1 MTEEIKKEVEKGMG
15 FFKITAGSTNW
26 FFVILVFL
34 AGIGSAT
41 LIYFTF
47 LAFDFDIEAL
57 INEASLK
64 SRPAS
69 FTLATSQQEFK
80 LNDLIEVN
88 ILLNTGKRTTTGI
101 DVALKYDPE
110 ILELQP
116 KNPKTKIPKNGV
128 INPHDFINT
137 EFSSFDIF
145 PYFKLNNLIGSIFF
159 SALAKPLREV
169 LDQGVVGALTFKALK
184 QGETSINLI
193 FEKGAGNDSNI
204 AYRGKDVLAKV
215 YDLNLKIR

>member
-1 MTEEIKKEVEKGMG
+1 MLDSGKFIDTKV
-15 FFKITAGSTNW
+15 STNW

-41 LIYFTF
+41 LVYFIF
-47 LAFDFDIEAL
+47 LAFDFDIKLL
-57 INEASLK
+57 INEVSSK

-69 FTLATSQQEFK
+69 FALIASKQDFK
-80 LNDLIEVN
+80 LNDLIEIN

-110 ILELQP
+110 ALELQP
-116 KNPKTKIPKNGV
+116 KNSKIKIPKNNIV
-128 INPHDFINT
+128 NPNDFMNT

-145 PYFKLNNLIGSIFF
+145 PYFKVNNLTGSIFF

-169 LDQGVVGALTFKALK
+169 WDQGVIGALTFKALK
-184 QGETSINLI
+184 QGETSINLV

-215 YDLNLKIR
+215 YDLNLDIR

>member
-1 MTEEIKKEVEKGMG
+1 MSDSGKFIYTK
-15 FFKITAGSTNW
+15 TATNW
-26 FFVILVFL
+26 FFIVLVFL

-41 LIYFTF
+41 LVYFTF
-47 LAFDFDIEAL
+47 LAFDFDVKAL
-57 INEASLK
+57 INEVSLK

-69 FTLATSQQEFK
+69 FALVASQQEFK

-110 ILELQP
+110 FLELQP
-116 KNPKTKIPKNGV
+116 KNPKIKIPKNGF

-145 PYFKLNNLIGSIFF
+145 PYFKLNNLTGSIFF

-169 LDQGVVGALTFKALK
+169 WDQGVVGALTFKALK
-184 QGETSINLI
+184 QGDASINLV

-215 YDLNLKIR
+215 YDLNFKIQ

>member
-1 MTEEIKKEVEKGMG
+1 MSDSGKFIDIK
-15 FFKITAGSTNW
+15 ASTNW
-26 FFVILVFL
+26 FFLLLVFL

-47 LAFDFDIEAL
+47 LAFNFDIEEL
-57 INEASLK
+57 INEVSLK

-69 FTLATSQQEFK
+69 FALVASQQEFK

-101 DVALKYDPE
+101 DIALKYDPE

-116 KNPKTKIPKNGV
+116 KNPKIKILKNGV
-128 INPHDFINT
+128 INPNDFINT

-145 PYFKLNNLIGSIFF
+145 PYFKLNNLTGSIFF

-169 LDQGVVGALTFKALK
+169 WNQGVVGALTFKALK
-184 QGETSINLI
+184 QGEASINLI

-204 AYRGKDVLAKV
+204 AYRGKDILAKV